1 MCVFLCPE
9 IDMFK
14 RVCDR
19 HIIYLKTKYFIP
31 LSKKMSEMET
41 NERRSREKKQQ
52 IGNIS
57 IRNEHQKMP

>member
-1 MCVFLCPE
+1 MQT
-9 IDMFK
+9 I
-14 RVCDR
+14 R